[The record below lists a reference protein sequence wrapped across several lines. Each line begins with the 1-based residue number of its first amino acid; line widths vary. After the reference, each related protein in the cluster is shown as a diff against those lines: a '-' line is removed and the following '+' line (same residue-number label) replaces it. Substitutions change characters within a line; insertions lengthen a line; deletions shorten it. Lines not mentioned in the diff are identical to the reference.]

1 MMEMTLAQLFKKSR
15 GKPVAYENKLVH
27 AAVFRN
33 VVKSGRFIV
42 RFVKAVAKPLQ
53 ALLIDIDPGKLRILV
68 LRS

>member
-42 RFVKAVAKPLQ
+42 QIR
-53 ALLIDIDPGKLRILV
+53 
-68 LRS
+68 